1 MPNIRKGKLFVCGFI
16 LMASFFTIGYRTV
29 SLANINKYDEATK
42 VIKNNDTSSYIKKNV
57 ARGDI
62 FDRNKN
68 LLATTIDISSLSI
81 NPQNILN
88 KKETISKLKIIF
100 PSINE
105 TILLKKINT
114 TKNQINLIREIT
126 PKDHVDVLK
135 AGIEGIV
142 IEKKNKRVYPGNS
155 LASHILGNTDIDG
168 KGTAGIEKSFDNKL
182 LNGQDV
188 NLSIHAGV
196 QHILKTVLSEQISK
210 FEAEG
215 GAGVI
220 MNVNSGEI
228 YALASF
234 PDYNANNYRKSS
246 DEQLFNRASKG
257 TYELGSTLK
266 LITAAIAYESKLI
279 KETDLFDVSKPLKI
293 SSRIINDDHAL
304 KLAIN
309 IPEIIVH
316 SSNIGSALIAEKIG
330 PDIQLKFLKK
340 LGLFDTIKL
349 EIPEIGKPQIITD
362 KKKISTMTI
371 SYGHGI
377 SITPVH
383 LSAATASIIN
393 GGLKVSPTL
402 IKNSL
407 KNIKKKRIFS
417 NNTSTEMKNIMRLVV
432 SNRYGTGKKAEA
444 PGYLVGG
451 KTGTADK
458 VKKSGGYFK
467 NKNIV
472 SFTGGFPINEPK
484 FVITVMIDNPNG
496 QKFSH
501 RSTAGWI
508 AAPVISKL
516 VTRIAPILGI
526 NPQTDKTLAF
536 TNQLLKYKIRGDEL

>member
-1 MPNIRKGKLFVCGFI
+1 
-16 LMASFFTIGYRTV
+16 MASFFTIGYRTV

-196 QHILKTVLSEQISK
+196 QHILKTVLSEQINK

-257 TYELGSTLK
+257 RYELGSTLK

-371 SYGHGI
+371 SYGYGI